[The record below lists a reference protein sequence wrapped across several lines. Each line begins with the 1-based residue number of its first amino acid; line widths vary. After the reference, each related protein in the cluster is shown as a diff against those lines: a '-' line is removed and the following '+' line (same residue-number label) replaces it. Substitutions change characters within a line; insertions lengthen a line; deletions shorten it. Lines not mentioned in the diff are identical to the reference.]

1 MTRGNGGVVGFLPSA
16 SRAAAALFW
25 HRATAPLSQESWLD
39 GGSLRGLVDHLETE
53 GISTVSGKAWKPI
66 TIKRALT
73 NPRMIGKKQS
83 GEKLVATTIPP
94 ILQPRTY
101 KRLCELLLE
110 PERAKYTGD
119 RTQVALLGGGLA
131 RCGGCGR
138 PMYAAS
144 TVGRPTVYAC
154 STRSSDCPSI
164 VSVQAELLEADVIER
179 VLARLSSPKYRKAL
193 TKSINE
199 LGSREEGETRVA
211 ELNARFT
218 ALGEDFAD
226 GLIDRETM
234 RAGTDRVRANIAATE
249 LKMAQREVLIDL
261 PEPSAEDIVKWWEEA
276 GAAMSCRSSSTTS
289 PSNPPTGEAATDSTP
304 TASTTSGK
312 HSERRTRVI
321 HCPA

>member
-1 MTRGNGGVVGFLPSA
+1 MKSVVKADGWDA
-16 SRAAAALFW
+16 SLLDNEEAEVIRMMAATL
-25 HRATAPLSQESWLD
+25 LD

-53 GISTVSGKAWKPI
+53 GISTVSGTAWKPI
-66 TIKRALT
+66 TVKRALT
-73 NPRMIGKKQS
+73 NPCMIGKKQS
-83 GEKLVATTIPP
+83 GDTLVATTIPP

-101 KRLCELLLE
+101 KRLCELLLDPE
-110 PERAKYTGD
+110 PAKYTGD

-144 TVGRPTVYAC
+144 AVGRPTVYAC

-199 LGSREEGETRVA
+199 LGSLEEGENRVA

-218 ALGEDFAD
+218 ALG
-226 GLIDRETM
+226 R
-234 RAGTDRVRANIAATE
+234 
-249 LKMAQREVLIDL
+249 
-261 PEPSAEDIVKWWEEA
+261 
-276 GAAMSCRSSSTTS
+276 TS
-289 PSNPPTGEAATDSTP
+289 PTGSSIANPCALAPTEYER
-304 TASTTSGK
+304 TS
-312 HSERRTRVI
+312 
-321 HCPA
+321 PQPN